1 MFVFDAAMQYL
12 ENGRKFSFLNCGNR
26 KDGASMNSII
36 IYGSRY
42 GSTKRYA
49 ERLAEITG
57 LKAVFFKD
65 VKSVAGYDRIVYLGA
80 LCAGGIMGLKKT
92 VCCLSASQELF
103 VATVGLADPT
113 DAENVNH
120 IRGSLKKQVPA
131 SHYDESKI
139 FHLRGA
145 IDYTKLS
152 LKHRIMMKLLYS
164 KVMKI
169 PEAERNAEV
178 RALIATYG
186 MQVDFVNLDTLEP
199 IVKAL

>member
-1 MFVFDAAMQYL
+1 
-12 ENGRKFSFLNCGNR
+12 
-26 KDGASMNSII
+26 MNSII

-65 VKSVAGYDRIVYLGA
+65 VKSVADYDRIIYLGT
-80 LCAGGIMGLKKT
+80 LCAGGVMGLKKT
-92 VCCLSASQELF
+92 LCGLSASQELF
-103 VATVGLADPT
+103 VVTVGLADPT

-120 IRGSLKKQVPA
+120 IRGCIKKQVPA
-131 SHYDESKI
+131 SHYDESKT

-145 IDYTKLS
+145 IDYTKLG

-164 KVMKI
+164 KVLKI

-186 MQVDFVNLDTLEP
+186 KQVDFVNLDTLEP
-199 IVKAL
+199 IAQILKKS

>member
-1 MFVFDAAMQYL
+1 
-12 ENGRKFSFLNCGNR
+12 
-26 KDGASMNSII
+26 MNSII

-49 ERLAEITG
+49 ECLAEITG

-80 LCAGGIMGLKKT
+80 LCAGGVMGLKKT
-92 VCCLSASQELF
+92 VCGLSANQELF

-120 IRGSLKKQVPA
+120 IRGCLKKQVPA
-131 SHYDESKI
+131 SHYDECKF

-145 IDYTKLS
+145 IDYTRLG

-164 KVMKI
+164 KVTKI

-186 MQVDFVNLDTLEP
+186 KQVDFVNFDTLEP

>member
-1 MFVFDAAMQYL
+1 MFVFDAAMHYL

-26 KDGASMNSII
+26 KDCISMNSII

-80 LCAGGIMGLKKT
+80 LCAGGVMGLKKT

-120 IRGSLKKQVPA
+120 IRGCLKKQIPA

-145 IDYTKLS
+145 IDYTKLG

-164 KVMKI
+164 KVVKI

-186 MQVDFVNLDTLEP
+186 KQVNFVNLDTLEP

>member
-1 MFVFDAAMQYL
+1 
-12 ENGRKFSFLNCGNR
+12 
-26 KDGASMNSII
+26 
-36 IYGSRY
+36 
-42 GSTKRYA
+42 
-49 ERLAEITG
+49 
-57 LKAVFFKD
+57 
-65 VKSVAGYDRIVYLGA
+65 
-80 LCAGGIMGLKKT
+80 MGLKKT
-92 VCCLSASQELF
+92 VSSLSPNQELI

-120 IRGSLKKQVPA
+120 IRDGLKKQVPA
-131 SHYDESKI
+131 SHYDENKI

-145 IDYTKLS
+145 IDYAKLG

-164 KVMKI
+164 KVLKI

-186 MQVDFVNLDTLEP
+186 KQVDFVNFDTLEP

>member
-1 MFVFDAAMQYL
+1 MDV
-12 ENGRKFSFLNCGNR
+12 
-26 KDGASMNSII
+26 NSII

-80 LCAGGIMGLKKT
+80 LCAGGVMGLKKT
-92 VCCLSASQELF
+92 VDHLSANQELI

-120 IRGSLKKQVPA
+120 IRGCIKEQVPA

-145 IDYTKLS
+145 IDYSKLG

-164 KVMKI
+164 KVLKI

-186 MQVDFVNLDTLEP
+186 KQVDFVNLDTLEP

>member
-1 MFVFDAAMQYL
+1 
-12 ENGRKFSFLNCGNR
+12 
-26 KDGASMNSII
+26 MNTII
-36 IYGSRY
+36 IYGSCY

-49 ERLAEITG
+49 ERLSEITG

-80 LCAGGIMGLKKT
+80 LCAGGVMGLKKT
-92 VCCLSASQELF
+92 VAHLSTSQELI

-120 IRGSLKKQVPA
+120 IRGCLKKQVSA

-145 IDYTKLS
+145 IDYTKLG

-164 KVMKI
+164 KVTKI

-186 MQVDFVNLDTLEP
+186 KQVDFVNLDPLEP
-199 IVKAL
+199 IAQILK

>member
-1 MFVFDAAMQYL
+1 MA
-12 ENGRKFSFLNCGNR
+12 K
-26 KDGASMNSII
+26 NSII

-49 ERLAEITG
+49 ERLAQMTG
-57 LKAVFFKD
+57 LQTVFFKD
-65 VKSVAGYDRIVYLGA
+65 VKSVADYDRIVYLGA
-80 LCAGGIMGLKKT
+80 LCAGGVMGLKKT
-92 VCCLSASQELF
+92 VSSLSPNQELI

-120 IRGSLKKQVPA
+120 IRGGLKKQVPA

-145 IDYTKLS
+145 IDYTKLG

-164 KVMKI
+164 KVLKI

-186 MQVDFVNLDTLEP
+186 KQVDFVNFDTLEP
-199 IVKAL
+199 LVKTISP

>member
-1 MFVFDAAMQYL
+1 
-12 ENGRKFSFLNCGNR
+12 
-26 KDGASMNSII
+26 MNTII

-42 GSTKRYA
+42 GSTKRYT

-57 LKAVFFKD
+57 LEAVFFKD
-65 VKSVAGYDRIVYLGA
+65 AERVADYDRIIYLGA
-80 LCAGGIMGLKKT
+80 LCAGGVMGLKKT
-92 VCCLSASQELF
+92 VNSLSPDQELI

-113 DAENVNH
+113 DAENVGH
-120 IRGSLKKQVPA
+120 IRNGLKKQVPA
-131 SHYDESKI
+131 SRYDESRI

-145 IDYTKLS
+145 IDYSKLG

-186 MQVDFVNLDTLEP
+186 KQVDFVDFDTLEP
-199 IVKAL
+199 LVKALA

>member
-1 MFVFDAAMQYL
+1 
-12 ENGRKFSFLNCGNR
+12 
-26 KDGASMNSII
+26 MNTII
-36 IYGSRY
+36 IYGSCY

-49 ERLAEITG
+49 ERLSEITG

-80 LCAGGIMGLKKT
+80 LCAGGVMGLKKT
-92 VCCLSASQELF
+92 VCGLSASQELF

-120 IRGSLKKQVPA
+120 IRGCLKKQVPA
-131 SHYDESKI
+131 SHYDESKM
-139 FHLRGA
+139 FYLRGA
-145 IDYTKLS
+145 IDYTRLS

-164 KVMKI
+164 KVTKI

-186 MQVDFVNLDTLEP
+186 KQVDFVNFDTLKP
-199 IVKAL
+199 IAQILK

>member
-1 MFVFDAAMQYL
+1 MFVFDAAMHYL

-26 KDGASMNSII
+26 KDCISMNSII

-65 VKSVAGYDRIVYLGA
+65 VKSVADYDRVVYLGA

-120 IRGSLKKQVPA
+120 IRGCLKKQVPA

-145 IDYTKLS
+145 IDYTRLS

-164 KVMKI
+164 KVTKI

-186 MQVDFVNLDTLEP
+186 KQVDFVDLDTLEP

>member
-1 MFVFDAAMQYL
+1 
-12 ENGRKFSFLNCGNR
+12 
-26 KDGASMNSII
+26 MNTII
-36 IYGSRY
+36 IYGSCY

-57 LKAVFFKD
+57 LKVVFFKD

-92 VCCLSASQELF
+92 VCGLSASQELL

-120 IRGSLKKQVPA
+120 IRGCLKKQVPA

-145 IDYTKLS
+145 IDYTRLS

-164 KVMKI
+164 KVTKI

-186 MQVDFVNLDTLEP
+186 KQVDFVNLDILEP
-199 IVKAL
+199 IVKTISP

>member
-1 MFVFDAAMQYL
+1 MDV
-12 ENGRKFSFLNCGNR
+12 
-26 KDGASMNSII
+26 NSII
-36 IYGSRY
+36 IYGSCY

-49 ERLAEITG
+49 EHLSEITG

-80 LCAGGIMGLKKT
+80 LCAGGVMGLKKT

-120 IRGSLKKQVPA
+120 IRGGLKKQVPA

-145 IDYTKLS
+145 IDYTRLS

-164 KVMKI
+164 KVVKI
-169 PEAERNAEV
+169 PEAERDAEV

-186 MQVDFVNLDTLEP
+186 KQVDFVNFDTLEP
-199 IVKAL
+199 LVKSL

>member
-1 MFVFDAAMQYL
+1 
-12 ENGRKFSFLNCGNR
+12 
-26 KDGASMNSII
+26 MNTII
-36 IYGSRY
+36 IYGSSY

-49 ERLAEITG
+49 ERLSEITG

-80 LCAGGIMGLKKT
+80 LCAGGVMGLKKT
-92 VCCLSASQELF
+92 VRSLSSNQELF

-120 IRGSLKKQVPA
+120 IRGCLKKQVPA

-145 IDYTKLS
+145 IDYTKLG

-164 KVMKI
+164 KVVKI

-186 MQVDFVNLDTLEP
+186 KQVDFVNLDTLEP
-199 IVKAL
+199 IAQILK

>member
-1 MFVFDAAMQYL
+1 MLFRSLVF
-12 ENGRKFSFLNCGNR
+12 
-26 KDGASMNSII
+26 
-36 IYGSRY
+36 
-42 GSTKRYA
+42 
-49 ERLAEITG
+49 
-57 LKAVFFKD
+57 
-65 VKSVAGYDRIVYLGA
+65 
-80 LCAGGIMGLKKT
+80 
-92 VCCLSASQELF
+92 LSASQELF

-120 IRGSLKKQVPA
+120 IRGCIKKQVPA

-145 IDYTKLS
+145 IDYTKLG

-169 PEAERNAEV
+169 PEAERDAEV

-186 MQVDFVNLDTLEP
+186 KQVDFVNLDTLEP
-199 IVKAL
+199 LVKVL

>member
-1 MFVFDAAMQYL
+1 MA
-12 ENGRKFSFLNCGNR
+12 K
-26 KDGASMNSII
+26 NSII

-49 ERLAEITG
+49 ERLAQMTG
-57 LKAVFFKD
+57 LQTVFFKD
-65 VKSVAGYDRIVYLGA
+65 VKSVADYDRIVYLGA
-80 LCAGGIMGLKKT
+80 LCAGGVMGLKKT
-92 VCCLSASQELF
+92 VNSLSPNQELI

-120 IRGSLKKQVPA
+120 IRGGLKKQVPA

-145 IDYTKLS
+145 IDYTKLG

-164 KVMKI
+164 KVLKI

-186 MQVDFVNLDTLEP
+186 KHVDFVNLDTLEP
-199 IVKAL
+199 LVKAL

>member
-1 MFVFDAAMQYL
+1 MDV
-12 ENGRKFSFLNCGNR
+12 
-26 KDGASMNSII
+26 NSII
-36 IYGSRY
+36 IYGSCY

-49 ERLAEITG
+49 ERLSEITG

-80 LCAGGIMGLKKT
+80 LCAGGVMGLRKT
-92 VCCLSASQELF
+92 VCGLSTSQELF

-120 IRGSLKKQVPA
+120 IRGCLKKQVPA

-145 IDYTKLS
+145 IDYTRLS

-164 KVMKI
+164 KVTKI

-186 MQVDFVNLDTLEP
+186 KQVDFVNFDTLKP
-199 IVKAL
+199 IAQILK

>member
-1 MFVFDAAMQYL
+1 MFVFDAAMHYL

-26 KDGASMNSII
+26 KDCISMNSII

-80 LCAGGIMGLKKT
+80 LCAGGVMGLKKT

-120 IRGSLKKQVPA
+120 IRGCLKKQVPA

-145 IDYTKLS
+145 IDYTKLG

-164 KVMKI
+164 KVVKI

-186 MQVDFVNLDTLEP
+186 KQVNFVNLDTLEP

>member
-1 MFVFDAAMQYL
+1 MRDMTWCDKASKKDY
-12 ENGRKFSFLNCGNR
+12 NR
-26 KDGASMNSII
+26 VNSII

-49 ERLAEITG
+49 ERLSEITG

-80 LCAGGIMGLKKT
+80 LCAGGVMGLKKT
-92 VCCLSASQELF
+92 VCGLSASQELF

-120 IRGSLKKQVPA
+120 IRGCLKKQVPA
-131 SHYDESKI
+131 SHYDESKM

-145 IDYTKLS
+145 IDYTKLG

-164 KVMKI
+164 KVTKI

-186 MQVDFVNLDTLEP
+186 KQVDFVNLDTLEP
-199 IVKAL
+199 IAQILK

>member
-1 MFVFDAAMQYL
+1 MFVFDAAIHNL

-26 KDGASMNSII
+26 KDCASMNSII

-80 LCAGGIMGLKKT
+80 LCAGGVMGLKKT
-92 VCCLSASQELF
+92 VCGLSANQELF
-103 VATVGLADPT
+103 IATVGLADPT

-120 IRGSLKKQVPA
+120 IRGCIKKQVPA
-131 SHYDESKI
+131 SHYDESKF

-145 IDYTKLS
+145 IDYTKLG

-164 KVMKI
+164 KVLKI

-186 MQVDFVNLDTLEP
+186 KQVDFVNLDTLEP

>member
-1 MFVFDAAMQYL
+1 
-12 ENGRKFSFLNCGNR
+12 
-26 KDGASMNSII
+26 MNTII
-36 IYGSRY
+36 IYGGRY

-80 LCAGGIMGLKKT
+80 LCAGGVMGLEKT
-92 VCCLSASQELF
+92 VCGLSASQELF

-120 IRGSLKKQVPA
+120 IRGCLKKQVPA

-145 IDYTKLS
+145 IDYTKLG

-164 KVMKI
+164 KVTKIPEAERNAEVRALRIMMKLLYSKVTKI

-186 MQVDFVNLDTLEP
+186 KQVDFVNLDTLEP
-199 IVKAL
+199 IAQILK

>member
-1 MFVFDAAMQYL
+1 
-12 ENGRKFSFLNCGNR
+12 
-26 KDGASMNSII
+26 MNTII
-36 IYGSRY
+36 IYGSCY

-49 ERLAEITG
+49 ERLSEITE

-120 IRGSLKKQVPA
+120 IRDCLKKQIPA

-145 IDYTKLS
+145 IDYTKLG

-164 KVMKI
+164 KVTKI

-186 MQVDFVNLDTLEP
+186 KQVDFVNFDTLKP
-199 IVKAL
+199 IAQILK